1 MSALPRLAIVA
12 QLRVLLHGVAPRGAL
27 PAGRASTGL
36 PALDAWLQGWPR
48 PGIVELAG
56 APGSGRLAPVLPFMA
71 AVAQGSGGRVL
82 VVDPEQQAHPPGW
95 SGVDPS
101 RVVLIRPPRERA
113 AWAAEQAARSG
124 AADIVL
130 LLDLPPLGRSGLR
143 LARAAEAGGCTVF
156 VVGAAAESEL
166 PAVLRLRVDGWAS
179 HAAIRLT
186 CTRSRDARMEG
197 GRVVSLV
204 AATSEWS

>member
-1 MSALPRLAIVA
+1 MAAAAR
-12 QLRVLLHGVAPRGAL
+12 
-27 PAGRASTGL
+27 
-36 PALDAWLQGWPR
+36 
-48 PGIVELAG
+48 
-56 APGSGRLAPVLPFMA
+56 APGSLGGPLRGP
-71 AVAQGSGGRVL
+71 GSLGGRVL

-95 SGVDPS
+95 DGVDPA

-124 AADIVL
+124 AADVVL

-156 VVGAAAESEL
+156 VVGASAESDL
-166 PAVLRLRVDGWAS
+166 PAVLRLRADGWAG

-204 AATSEWS
+204 CPPQQRGLAWA